1 MDHSLST
8 GGGAHPFSFSLPTR
22 VRFGVGELRALAG
35 ETRALGME
43 RPLLVTDSVLVKA
56 PQVRQAV
63 QDCRTAGLALEA
75 WDGVVPNPTD
85 ACVHE
90 GWVQYRS
97 SGCDGLIACG
107 GGSSIDTAKAIGV
120 LASGGQGEIQA
131 FFQPE
136 PASIGPLPPLI
147 ALPTTAGTGS
157 EVTWVSIITSSAT
170 GRKAVIRDRALFP
183 AVSIVDPALTYS
195 MPPDLT
201 SHTGLDAFSHAVETY
216 TSRLQAPFS
225 ETLAFRSMELIVDAL
240 PRAVREGMDHK
251 ARYRMSMAATMAGMA
266 FTNSMLHTG
275 HHISHVLT
283 SRYHFPH
290 GLACILTIPAMLAYL
305 RPAVGA
311 KIARLAP
318 LFGAPPDL
326 SQERAEVW
334 AVQGVRAFISEVG
347 VPSIETISGDTGA
360 AIPGLVAEQLGGGS
374 ERFAMEVKGLEFPA
388 YDPRA
393 GFGTGLTY
401 AVTARGACHRRAWP
415 PAREVLGSVPPYTI
429 EGKAAMVK
437 EMFDERTTYHS
448 LLVCDYAGSGLG
460 ISFEEYAEFIEA
472 VTGHSYTLEDLAEA
486 ADRIET
492 AIRLF
497 NVREG
502 LGRKD
507 DTLPA
512 RILEE
517 PLPDGPA
524 RGQLFGREGL
534 ETMKDEYYA
543 LRGWDNEGV
552 PLPETLERYGV
563 SSKGRG

>member
-183 AVSIVDPALTYS
+183 AVSLVDPTLTYS
-195 MPPDLT
+195 MPQDLT
-201 SHTGLDAFSHAVETY
+201 RNTGLDAFSHAVETY

-225 ETLAFRSMELIVDAL
+225 ELLAFRSMELIVEAL
-240 PRAVREGMDHK
+240 PRAVRDGTDNQ
-251 ARYRMSMAATMAGMA
+251 ARDRMSLAATMAGTA

-275 HHISHVLT
+275 HHISHILT
-283 SRYHFPH
+283 YRYHLSH
-290 GLACILTIPAMLAYL
+290 GLACVLTIPAMLAYL
-305 RPAVGA
+305 RPVLGA
-311 KIARLAP
+311 KVARLAQ
-318 LFGAPPDL
+318 LFGAPHDIPRD
-326 SQERAEVW
+326 EAEVW
-334 AVQGVRAFISEVG
+334 AVEGVRQFIAEVG
-347 VPSIETISGDTGA
+347 VPPVEVVSGATAA
-360 AIPGLVAEQLGGGS
+360 AIPSLVAEIVEHGPNPFS
-374 ERFAMEVKGLEFPA
+374 PREMDAEA
-388 YDPRA
+388 Y
-393 GFGTGLTY
+393 TWIL
-401 AVTARGACHRRAWP
+401 
-415 PAREVLGSVPPYTI
+415 
-429 EGKAAMVK
+429 
-437 EMFDERTTYHS
+437 ERTFDTGKS
-448 LLVCDYAGSGLG
+448 LSDWPG
-460 ISFEEYAEFIEA
+460 
-472 VTGHSYTLEDLAEA
+472 D
-486 ADRIET
+486 
-492 AIRLF
+492 
-497 NVREG
+497 
-502 LGRKD
+502 
-507 DTLPA
+507 
-512 RILEE
+512 
-517 PLPDGPA
+517 
-524 RGQLFGREGL
+524 
-534 ETMKDEYYA
+534 
-543 LRGWDNEGV
+543 
-552 PLPETLERYGV
+552 
-563 SSKGRG
+563 